1 MTKIVVIGN
10 LRLVVDALDVMRAH
24 ENCEISWVI
33 SHPSLR
39 GIGDFVGAWC
49 AKHGIP
55 HSGDG
60 DIHSA
65 AALDRF
71 SRIAPD
77 FVFSV
82 YNPTIIRRALLAIPT
97 RGTVNFH
104 AGPLPAYRGL
114 NTFSWAILNGETE
127 YGVAWHE
134 VDEGIDTGRVLF
146 QRRFGMAPDE
156 TALTLFQKSF
166 DTGIDL
172 LRERLGALLAGT
184 LVPEDPPPGPS
195 NYYGRKDVPEGGLI
209 RFSWPFD
216 RIDRFVRALRYHPV
230 PNPFVMAT
238 TGFGGAQ
245 FHPLKV
251 VRAGYPPSDL
261 AGAPSGSVLAI
272 DAEQIVVQ
280 AGDGPVA
287 IIETLDARQRKL
299 KPGRL
304 AVELGLQ
311 VGSLLDDARHT

>member
-1 MTKIVVIGN
+1 MTKVVVIGN
-10 LRLVVDALDVMRAH
+10 LRLVVDALTVMHAH
-24 ENCEISWVI
+24 QGCDIEWVI
-33 SHPSLR
+33 SHPGLR
-39 GIGDFVGAWC
+39 GIGNFVGAWC

-77 FVFSV
+77 FIFSI
-82 YNPTIIRRALLAIPT
+82 YNPTIIKPALLAIPT

-127 YGVAWHE
+127 YGVAWHD
-134 VDEGIDTGRVLF
+134 VDEGIDTGQVLF
-146 QRRFGMAPDE
+146 QRRFGMAADE

-166 DTGIDL
+166 NTGIDL
-172 LRERLGALLAGT
+172 LRERLGALLDGT
-184 LVPEDPPPGPS
+184 LVPEGAPPGPS
-195 NYYGRKDVPEGGLI
+195 SYYGRKDVPEGGLI
-209 RFSWPFD
+209 RFSWPLD

-238 TGFGGAQ
+238 SSYGGTQ
-245 FHPLKV
+245 FYPLKV
-251 VRAGYPPSDL
+251 VRAGYPASD
-261 AGAPSGSVLAI
+261 AAQAPTGSVLAI

-287 IIETLDARQRKL
+287 IIETLNARQRKL

-304 AVELGLQ
+304 AKELGLQ
-311 VGSLLDDARHT
+311 VGLLLDCARHT

>member
-1 MTKIVVIGN
+1 MTKVVVIGN
-10 LRLVVDALDVMRAH
+10 LKLVVDALDVLRAQGG
-24 ENCEISWVI
+24 CDIGWVV
-33 SHPSLR
+33 SHPELR

-49 AKHGIP
+49 ARHGIP

-65 AALDRF
+65 QALERF

-82 YNPTIIRRALLAIPT
+82 YNPTVIKPALLAIPT

-104 AGPLPAYRGL
+104 AAPLPTYRGL

-127 YGVAWHE
+127 YGVSWHE

-146 QRRFGMAPDE
+146 QRRFGMAEDE

-166 DTGIDL
+166 DVGIQL
-172 LRERLGALLAGT
+172 LRERVGALLDGT
-184 LVPEDPPPGPS
+184 LVPDVAPPEPS
-195 NYYGRKDVPEGGLI
+195 RYYGRNDVPEGGLI
-209 RFSWPFD
+209 RFSWTFD

-238 TGFGGAQ
+238 AGYGGTP
-245 FHPLKV
+245 FHPLSV
-251 VRAGYPPSDL
+251 ER
-261 AGAPSGSVLAI
+261 AGAPASEVARAPTGCVLAI
-272 DAEQIVVQ
+272 SAERIVVQ
-280 AGDGPVA
+280 AGDGPVG
-287 IIETLDARQRKL
+287 IVETLDARQRKVQ
-299 KPGRL
+299 PGRL
-304 AVELGLQ
+304 ASELGLRA
-311 VGSLLDDARHT
+311 GSVLD